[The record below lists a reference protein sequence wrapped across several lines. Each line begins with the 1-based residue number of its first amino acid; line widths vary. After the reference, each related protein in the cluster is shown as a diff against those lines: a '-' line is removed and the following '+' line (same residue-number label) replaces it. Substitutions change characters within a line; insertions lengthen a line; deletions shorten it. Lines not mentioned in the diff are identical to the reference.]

1 MPKKRDNYGVLLNAL
16 GNPTKL
22 SIVFLLTHQDK
33 MTVTQMA
40 KHVGLT
46 KANLYHFV
54 RQMVTD
60 GLLSKPE
67 SVVKEN
73 YVEKYY
79 RLNAKLFESINPS
92 EQRKRLKAAPPA
104 ELKIILQSALASLGL
119 DFRLLAEEIDRA
131 DNVMLEQ
138 IVKSVA
144 EERITLS
151 YSILSDKAYEYVLG
165 ELKRVHKLV
174 EEKWRDEKGTLK
186 GNRLVI
192 VGLPQFRDEVIS
204 SPSGV
209 AARGTTKCKY

>member
-1 MPKKRDNYGVLLNAL
+1 MPKKRDVYSVLLDAL
-16 GNPTKL
+16 ANPTKL
-22 SIVFLLTHQDK
+22 SIVFLLTHHYK

-40 KHVGLT
+40 KQVGLT

-54 RQMVTD
+54 GQMVAD

-67 SVVKEN
+67 TVVKEN

-92 EQRKRLKAAPPA
+92 EQKKRLKAATPV

-131 DNVMLEQ
+131 DSMMLQQ
-138 IVKSVA
+138 IATSVV

-151 YSILSDKAYEYVLG
+151 YSILPDKAYEYVLG
-165 ELKRVHKLV
+165 ELKRVNKIV
-174 EEKWRDEKGTLK
+174 EEKWGDEKGLLK

-192 VGLPQFRDEVIS
+192 VGLPQFRDARS
-204 SPSGV
+204 S
-209 AARGTTKCKY
+209 T